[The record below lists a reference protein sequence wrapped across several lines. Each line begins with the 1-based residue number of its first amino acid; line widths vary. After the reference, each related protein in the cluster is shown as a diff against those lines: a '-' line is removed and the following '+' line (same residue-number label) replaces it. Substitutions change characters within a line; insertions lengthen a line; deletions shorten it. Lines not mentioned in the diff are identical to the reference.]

1 MVHQR
6 GMSVP
11 CMTVPCMTVWC
22 ARLGGF
28 SRRAAAARG
37 CVTTQPTHLVQGKSV
52 QMNWAAPPVVLDV
65 KLEEGKIGSMPVMW
79 SDLHLMRS
87 DQHVGQLQLD
97 PFVCVLELDP

>member
-1 MVHQR
+1 
-6 GMSVP
+6 
-11 CMTVPCMTVWC
+11 
-22 ARLGGF
+22 
-28 SRRAAAARG
+28 
-37 CVTTQPTHLVQGKSV
+37 
-52 QMNWAAPPVVLDV
+52 MNWAAPPVVLDV